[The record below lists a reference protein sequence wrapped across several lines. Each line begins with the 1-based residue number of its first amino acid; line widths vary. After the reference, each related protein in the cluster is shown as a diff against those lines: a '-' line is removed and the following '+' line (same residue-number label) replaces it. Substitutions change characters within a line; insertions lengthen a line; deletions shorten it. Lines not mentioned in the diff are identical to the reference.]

1 MNILVTGS
9 KGFVGRNLIA
19 NLNTIENLNIIEFD
33 KENSLIELE
42 NATKNC
48 DFIFHLAGVNRPQNA
63 EEFFSGNFG
72 LTSDLIAFLKKHNN
86 HAPIL
91 VTSSIQAEFD
101 NDYGKSKKQAED
113 VIFEFS
119 KEFKSK
125 VYVYRLPNLFGKWSR
140 PNYNSVIATWC
151 YNISHSLD
159 ILVNDTSKELELAYI
174 DDVIKEFISCLHGNP
189 SMKDKFCYIPVTYR
203 KTLGEISNLIIGF
216 EKSRNSLQLPRVDDE
231 FAKKLYST
239 YLTYLDENDF
249 SYELKMNIDERG
261 SFTEFLKF
269 SQGQVSVNV
278 CKPGITKG
286 NHWHNTKVE
295 KFIVVQGT
303 GVFKFRKVG
312 TNDVISYKFSSHDM
326 KVIDVP
332 PGYTHNFTNTGRE
345 DLIVLI
351 WCNEIFDKNNPDTFF
366 EKV

>member
-1 MNILVTGS
+1 MNVLVTGS

-19 NLNTIENLNIIEFD
+19 NLKTIENLNIIEFD
-33 KENSLIELE
+33 RDNTLEELD
-42 NATKNC
+42 NATKIC
-48 DFIFHLAGVNRPQNA
+48 DFVYHLAGVNRPKNND
-63 EEFFSGNFG
+63 EFFSGNFG
-72 LTSDLIAFLKKHNN
+72 LTSDLIAHLIKNDN
-86 HAPIL
+86 HCPVLI
-91 VTSSIQAEFD
+91 TSSVQAELD
-101 NDYGKSKKQAED
+101 NDYGKSKKQAESI
-113 VIFEFS
+113 IFDFS
-119 KEFKSK
+119 KSYGNK

-159 ILVNDTSKELELAYI
+159 ILVNDTSKVLELAYI
-174 DDVIKEFISCLHGNP
+174 DDVVKEFIDCLNDSP
-189 SMKDKFCYIPVTYR
+189 SMKDEFCYVPVTYKR
-203 KTLGEISNLIIGF
+203 TLGEISKLIIGF
-216 EKSRNSLQLPRVDDE
+216 EKSRSGLQLPRVDDE
-231 FAKKLYST
+231 FEKKLYST
-239 YLTYLDENDF
+239 YLTYLNENDF
-249 SYELKMNIDERG
+249 SYGLKMNIDERG
-261 SFTEFLKF
+261 SFTECLKF

-295 KFIVVQGT
+295 KFIVIQGM
-303 GVFKFRKVG
+303 GEFKFRKVG
-312 TNDVISYKFSSHDM
+312 TNDVISYEFSSQDM

-332 PGYTHNFTNTGRE
+332 PGYTHNFTNTGKE

>member
-19 NLNTIENLNIIEFD
+19 NLKNIESLNIIEFD
-33 KENSLIELE
+33 KENSLTELE

-48 DFIFHLAGVNRPQNA
+48 DFVFHLAGVNRPQNP
-63 EEFFSGNFG
+63 EEFISGNFG
-72 LTSDLIAFLKKHNN
+72 LTSDLIAFLKKHDN

-91 VTSSIQAEFD
+91 ITSSIQAELD

-113 VIFEFS
+113 VIFEYS
-119 KEFKSK
+119 KEFGSK

-159 ILVNDTSKELELAYI
+159 IMVNDTSKELELAYI
-174 DDVIKEFISCLHGNP
+174 DDVIKEFVSCLKGNP
-189 SMKDKFCYIPVTYR
+189 NMKDNFCYIPVTYK
-203 KTLGEISNLIIGF
+203 KTLGEISNLIAEF
-216 EKSRNSLQLPRVDDE
+216 EKSRNSLQLPRVDDA

-249 SYELKMNIDERG
+249 SYGLKMNIDERG
-261 SFTEFLKF
+261 SFTECLKF

-303 GVFKFRKVG
+303 GEFKFRKVG
-312 TNDVISYKFSSHDM
+312 TTDVISYEFSSQDM

-332 PGYTHNFTNTGRE
+332 PGYTHNFTNTGKE

-351 WCNEIFDKNNPDTFF
+351 WCNEIFDKDNPDTFF